1 MTYQEVL
8 EQARTCMGK
17 CHACPVCSGLTCK
30 DGEDQD
36 RHLIDMPHAA
46 FACLPDEALEAFNR
60 KYDARSGLQGHRHR
74 GRPQLRG
81 MAVSLPQHGHHL
93 RKR

>member
-30 DGEDQD
+30 NMVPGPGAKE
-36 RHLIDMPHAA
+36 LSEVAG
-46 FACLPDEALEAFNR
+46 ALR
-60 KYDARSGLQGHRHR
+60 
-74 GRPQLRG
+74 
-81 MAVSLPQHGHHL
+81 QHGHHL
-93 RKR
+93 RKRGGGHQL